1 MVLVLVTTGRNG
13 EDSNGKSEDAHSI
26 CAWLWLV
33 LPTRLLTSQGLAACR
48 TEDMQHLVR
57 ELDGNAGLPRS
68 GARREVPTLAIRHS
82 HPECSVERRITPGA
96 LNQRFSGG
104 KFPGGVQESISPK
117 APLRLLPHKSAGK
130 KCELGVG
137 KTCFGG
143 SVPPVSCVSFSSA
156 SSLLSSSVLKFK
168 AGMIPVST
176 FLTIA
181 VKMKYDAH
189 ARHGDLAGR

>member
-1 MVLVLVTTGRNG
+1 MARSSDQIVDKPRV
-13 EDSNGKSEDAHSI
+13 
-26 CAWLWLV
+26 
-33 LPTRLLTSQGLAACR
+33 AACR

-68 GARREVPTLAIRHS
+68 EARREVPTLAIRHS

-104 KFPGGVQESISPK
+104 KFPGGMQESISPK
-117 APLRLLPHKSAGK
+117 APLRLLPHSPPSRDTSQLERNVSLGSGK
-130 KCELGVG
+130 PVLEAA
-137 KTCFGG
+137 
-143 SVPPVSCVSFSSA
+143 VPPVSCVSFGSTSSP
-156 SSLLSSSVLKFK
+156 LSSSVLKFK

-181 VKMKYDAH
+181 VRMKYDAH
-189 ARHGDLAGR
+189 AHHGDLAGR